1 MTRWLLHRT
10 VPGVLTALLVVASL
24 SPAKAA
30 DEDFLYGFNLNAS
43 LGYAVPT
50 TDEYSNSFYFRFGG
64 GYSFNSTLA
73 LDLSV
78 GRFSS
83 DINHDLDFPPGRTVA
98 DGTLKVTPLVLAA
111 QLRYPLHQIF
121 STVYALAGVG
131 YYLVDY
137 SWDRPSKE
145 YFREV
150 EELYGPAGQS
160 VSDSFG
166 FNLGGGLDYP
176 LGTHFLINVEG
187 QYLFL
192 NPDAKGAWRDLLTG
206 ELHQFNDSLDLNT
219 WLFTAGVR
227 YLF

>member
-1 MTRWLLHRT
+1 MTSCLLTRT
-10 VPGVLTALLVVASL
+10 AAAVLAALFIAASF
-24 SPAKAA
+24 SSAEAA

-64 GYSFNSTLA
+64 GYSVNSTLA
-73 LDLSV
+73 LDLSL

-83 DINHDLDFPPGRTVA
+83 DISHDMDFPPGRTVA
-98 DGTLKVTPLVLAA
+98 DGTLKVTPLVLSA

-131 YYLVDY
+131 YYFVDY
-137 SWDRPSKE
+137 SWSGQSKE
-145 YFREV
+145 YFLEV
-150 EELYGPAGQS
+150 EDLYGPAVQS

-176 LGTHFLINVEG
+176 LGTHFLLNIEG
-187 QYLFL
+187 QHLFL
-192 NPDAKGAWRDLLTG
+192 SPDAKGRWRDLLTG